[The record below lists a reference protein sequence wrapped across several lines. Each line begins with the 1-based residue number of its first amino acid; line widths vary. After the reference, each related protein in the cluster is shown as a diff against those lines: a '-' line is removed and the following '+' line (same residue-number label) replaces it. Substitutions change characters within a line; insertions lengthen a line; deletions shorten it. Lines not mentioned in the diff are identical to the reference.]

1 MNLLEAFYYTFA
13 ADASALDR
21 GLSDSEREANKLKDT
36 VSATDAAAEKLGT
49 SFVSLAKSAVGLL
62 GVGLTLGGLKAL
74 ALTTAE
80 NTSELGKQARQMNV
94 NVSTLDAW
102 RKAVEES
109 GGDAN
114 AFTNTLGNMAQ
125 RFRDPEAA
133 LLRYSKALGGMS
145 SFRAQRLGKMIGLD
159 EGTIELLRKGKVSVE
174 ELVKKQKEQGVITKQ
189 QVEMTDKFN
198 KDLRVLSMSFNNIK
212 TEIGMMLI
220 PVMQYLLDKWNGL
233 SKWASENKGP
243 LGDVFMVVA
252 GIVTAYYLPA
262 MISAAIATLAATWPI
277 ILIGAAIAALALVV
291 ADVIGYFRGWDSVTG
306 DLVKKFPWLAD
317 VLEGL
322 KTVVMDVWNWLSYL
336 FTDPLGAIEQLAES
350 IIKFPLAAIKDLLDL
365 LFGEGAGQTVFETV
379 AKVASVIWQS
389 LKTLISEVVGLAI
402 AGFKSIENAWKT
414 VKGWFGAGEDE
425 VKAAKAEEEASKAS
439 KEQPQRPHPEA
450 WTPYGV
456 PPPTYGAGAYMGG
469 LSSSP
474 ITTMNSNSIANS
486 KTNTVSKKTDIKID
500 NITVETQ
507 ATDAQGIAQEITGQI
522 SSVYHHNND
531 GMDA

>member
-1 MNLLEAFYYTFA
+1 M
-13 ADASALDR
+13 
-21 GLSDSEREANKLKDT
+21 
-36 VSATDAAAEKLGT
+36 
-49 SFVSLAKSAVGLL
+49 LAMG
-62 GVGLTLGGLKAL
+62 
-74 ALTTAE
+74 TAE
-80 NTSELGKQARQMNV
+80 TTSELGKQARQMNV

-220 PVMQYLLDKWNGL
+220 PVMQYLLDKWNDL
-233 SKWASENKGP
+233 SKWAKENKGP

-262 MISAAIATLAATWPI
+262 MIRAGIATLAALWPV
-277 ILIGAAIAALALVV
+277 ILIGAAIALVALAV

-322 KTVVMDVWNWLSYL
+322 KTVVMDVWNWLNYL
-336 FTDPLGAIEQLAES
+336 FTDPLAAIEQLAES
-350 IIKFPLAAIKDLLDL
+350 IIKFPLQAIKDLLDL
-365 LFGEGAGQTVFETV
+365 LFGEGTGQTVFETV
-379 AKVASVIWQS
+379 AKVASVIWES
-389 LKTLISEVVGLAI
+389 LKKLISEVVGIAL

-414 VKGWFGAGEDE
+414 VKKWFGAGEDE
-425 VKAAKAEEEASKAS
+425 VEAAKAEEAQKAS
-439 KEQPQRPHPEA
+439 KGQPQQPNPNPAA
-450 WTPYGV
+450 WNNYGI
-456 PPPTYGAGAYMGG
+456 PTDNYGAGAYMYG

-474 ITTMNSNSIANS
+474 VTTMTSNSIANS
-486 KTNTVSKKTDIKID
+486 KQNTVSKTSNFKVDS
-500 NITVETQ
+500 ITVETQ
-507 ATDAQGIAQEITGQI
+507 AIDAQGIALDLTGALSDAFQ
-522 SSVYHHNND
+522 NND
-531 GMDA
+531 DGMKA

>member
-49 SFVSLAKSAVGLL
+49 SFISLAKSAVGLL

-102 RKAVEES
+102 RKAVEAS

-262 MISAAIATLAATWPI
+262 MISAAVATLAATWPI

-291 ADVIGYFRGWDSVTG
+291 ADVIAYFRGWDSVTG
-306 DLVKKFPWLAD
+306 DLVKKFPWLAS

-322 KTVVMDVWNWLSYL
+322 KAVVMDTWAWLNYL
-336 FTDPLGAIEQLAES
+336 FTDPLGALKMLADS
-350 IIKFPLAAIKDLLDL
+350 IIQFPMQAIKDLLKL
-365 LFGEGAGQTVFETV
+365 IFGEQTGETIFENI

-389 LKTLISEVVGLAI
+389 LKALISEVVGLAI
-402 AGFKSIENAWKT
+402 AGFKSIENAWKK

-425 VKAAKAEEEASKAS
+425 VKAAKAEVANKAS
-439 KEQPQRPHPEA
+439 KGQPQQPNPAA
-450 WTPYGV
+450 WNPYGV

-474 ITTMNSNSIANS
+474 ITTMTSNSIANS
-486 KTNTVSKKTDIKID
+486 KQSAVTKTNNFKVD
-500 NITVETQ
+500 NITVETK
-507 ATDAQGIAQEITGQI
+507 ATDAEGIAQGIGGGLRDAT
-522 SSVYHHNND
+522 SHFDD
-531 GMDA
+531 GLVG